1 MGKLDGK
8 VAFITGAA
16 RGQGR
21 SHAARLA
28 GEGADIIAVDICDQI
43 KTVNYPMSTPD
54 DLAQTV
60 KEVESLGRRIVARQ
74 ADVRDRDGL
83 QAAFDDGVAELG
95 GVDIVLANAGILPAI
110 TGDEPLE
117 VFTDVVAVNLT
128 GAWNTVEVAKHT
140 LIEQGRGG
148 AIVMTSSSG
157 GLRAYSG
164 DMPGDGYTAS
174 KHGIVGVMRAYALK
188 LAPHRIRVNSVHPGG
203 VPTSMVTNEATTALL
218 TAMDELTRDQ
228 YEGALPID
236 SIEPIDISNAIL
248 WLVSD
253 EARYVTGVTLPVDA
267 GHLLR

>member
-1 MGKLDGK
+1 M
-8 VAFITGAA
+8 A
-16 RGQGR
+16 
-21 SHAARLA
+21 
-28 GEGADIIAVDICDQI
+28 
-43 KTVNYPMSTPD
+43 TPE

-60 KEVESLGRRIVARQ
+60 KEVESLDRRIVARQ
-74 ADVRDRDGL
+74 ADVRDS
-83 QAAFDDGVAELG
+83 
-95 GVDIVLANAGILPAI
+95 AGCRRPSTTASPSWGAWTSCWQTPASSPAI

-203 VPTSMVTNEATTALL
+203 VPTPMVTNEATTALL

-267 GHLLR
+267 GSLAK

>member
-1 MGKLDGK
+1 
-8 VAFITGAA
+8 
-16 RGQGR
+16 
-21 SHAARLA
+21 
-28 GEGADIIAVDICDQI
+28 
-43 KTVNYPMSTPD
+43 
-54 DLAQTV
+54 LAQTV
-60 KEVESLGRRIVARQ
+60 KEVEATGRRIVARQ
-74 ADVRDRDGL
+74 ADVRDRAGL
-83 QAAFDDGVAELG
+83 QAGFDDGVSELG

-110 TGDEPLE
+110 SGDEPLD
-117 VFTDVVAVNLT
+117 VFTDVVAVNLI

-140 LIEQGRGG
+140 LIDQGRGG

-174 KHGIVGVMRAYALK
+174 KHGIVGLMRAFALK
-188 LAPHRIRVNSVHPGG
+188 LAPHRVRVNSLHPGG
-203 VPTSMVTNEATTALL
+203 VPTPMVTNEATTALL
-218 TAMDELTRDQ
+218 TAMDTLTRDQ

-253 EARYVTGVTLPVDA
+253 EARYVTGVPLPVDA